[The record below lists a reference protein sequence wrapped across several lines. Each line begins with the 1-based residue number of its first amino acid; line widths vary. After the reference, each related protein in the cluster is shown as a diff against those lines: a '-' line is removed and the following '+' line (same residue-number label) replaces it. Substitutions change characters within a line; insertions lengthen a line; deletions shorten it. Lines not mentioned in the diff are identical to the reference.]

1 MQKREQRVTALVVWE
16 RNDHFNTRPTL
27 DQRLNEILQEGW
39 FIVTMTTVK
48 ISNDG
53 LEKIIVV
60 LERNAE

>member
-16 RNDHFNTRPTL
+16 LNDHFNTRPTL

-53 LEKIIVV
+53 LEKVIVV